1 MADTTQAKVH
11 VRRAM
16 LAYPELH
23 EPGTRDDEGKI
34 KPNKVSLV
42 IDLNDPYFAEMAEM
56 LDTAVAEAS
65 EAEFGDPAVEYDKV
79 PVQQGGDLRD
89 KDDKPYASMQNKVVI
104 AAESMQMPGLY
115 DGKTHVGPDPE
126 YWYAGAEVYAILQFV
141 ARQHNG
147 KKYLNARLNG
157 LKFRA
162 HGTPLEKGASGQAAT
177 PDEFMQD

>member
-23 EPGTRDDEGKI
+23 EPGTRDDEGRI

-42 IDLNDPYFAEMAEM
+42 IDLDDAYYPQMAAM
-56 LDTAVAEAS
+56 LDKAVAEAS
-65 EAEFGDPAVEYDKV
+65 EAEFGDPEVEYDKV
-79 PVQQGGDLRD
+79 PVQQGADLKG
-89 KDDKPYASMQNKVVI
+89 KDGKPYASMQGKLVI
-104 AAESMQMPGLY
+104 AAENIQMPGLY
-115 DGKTHVGPDPE
+115 DGDTHVGPDPE

-141 ARQHNG
+141 ARKHNG
-147 KKYLNARLNG
+147 KKYLNARLSG

-162 HGTPLEKGASGQAAT
+162 HGTPLEKGASSQAAT
-177 PDEFMQD
+177 PDEFMED